1 MLINL
6 IISIKKDYCKWGNN
20 SGVSKTFNSLAMG
33 IVLESLKTS

>member
-20 SGVSKTFNSLAMG
+20 SGVSKTFNWLPIG
-33 IVLESLKTS
+33 IILEPLKTS